1 MANLENIMS
10 VSAGDIEKIMGVAK
24 GSIEKVMG
32 LELGDPTWQGSRAV
46 SIGRQLS
53 SGSGIP
59 APVVRYV
66 QTLYRTIST
75 SGSDAADFSDLDS
88 WSVAAGHN
96 KGLGEGPSSLASN
109 SVHAVFWGG
118 FESWKDTGGNF
129 SDQGIVMTI
138 ASGSD
143 AVFGT
148 SGFDFASQYGGQAC
162 NAIVSHHIG
171 GTSDTAG
178 TEVATGHKLTI
189 GTSGSASSSG
199 SLVAVGS
206 LVAARQGC
214 PGISHSTYG
223 YFCGGWLGNPAAT
236 IVNEIQK
243 ITIGSDSDA
252 TDQGDMTVVNAWAS
266 GSEDATRGI
275 NYCGWEWGG
284 YKVDIGYFSTDS
296 GGNASDFGDRS
307 NSAVYGGAAGNGTI
321 CEFWGGT
328 TSAGTGTFMTQIF
341 YVTVQSTSNA
351 IDTGQSSEWDSISF
365 PSGGHSNRTGT
376 AMCSLA
382 SGIS

>member
-1 MANLENIMS
+1 MANLEKIMS

-162 NAIVSHHIG
+162 NAILSHHIG

-189 GTSGSASSSG
+189 GKSGSASSSG
-199 SLVAVGS
+199 
-206 LVAARQGC
+206 R
-214 PGISHSTYG
+214 
-223 YFCGGWLGNPAAT
+223 
-236 IVNEIQK
+236 
-243 ITIGSDSDA
+243 
-252 TDQGDMTVVNAWAS
+252 
-266 GSEDATRGI
+266 
-275 NYCGWEWGG
+275 
-284 YKVDIGYFSTDS
+284 
-296 GGNASDFGDRS
+296 
-307 NSAVYGGAAGNGTI
+307 
-321 CEFWGGT
+321 
-328 TSAGTGTFMTQIF
+328 
-341 YVTVQSTSNA
+341 
-351 IDTGQSSEWDSISF
+351 
-365 PSGGHSNRTGT
+365 
-376 AMCSLA
+376 
-382 SGIS
+382 